1 VVAQNKTSKVAQNKT
16 SKKGQGSE
24 PSRSALISL
33 LDAFLVAGE
42 GLEPPTP
49 GL

>member
-1 VVAQNKTSKVAQNKT
+1 M
-16 SKKGQGSE
+16 
-24 PSRSALISL
+24 
-33 LDAFLVAGE
+33 VAGE